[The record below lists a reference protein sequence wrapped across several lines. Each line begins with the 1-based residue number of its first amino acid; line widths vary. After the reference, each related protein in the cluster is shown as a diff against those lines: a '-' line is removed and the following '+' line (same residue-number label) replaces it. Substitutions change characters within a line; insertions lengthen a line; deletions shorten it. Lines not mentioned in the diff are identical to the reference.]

1 MMMPRTT
8 GRQPHSHSIS
18 PGGKCLPEEHLVQL
32 HPLDFQG
39 LDRAGRVEMPRVL
52 QTLKEMDRHDLGSA
66 S

>member
-1 MMMPRTT
+1 MAMITVEHET
-8 GRQPHSHSIS
+8 RQEKVDVDEWL
-18 PGGKCLPEEHLVQL
+18 PGEHFVGLR
-32 HPLDFQG
+32 PPDFWG